1 MGDES
6 VGKIDH
12 GKDFGER
19 NKRKKCDRKQKAST
33 GQRVGGNEQGCV
45 WVQNWNEIQKI
56 VKQKC
61 WESIRNTEG
70 GGSPY
75 P

>member
-45 WVQNWNEIQKI
+45 WVQNWNEIQK
-56 VKQKC
+56 
-61 WESIRNTEG
+61 S
-70 GGSPY
+70 
-75 P
+75 